1 MDAALDLSTAILSI
15 FRDEGARANRQT
27 ARLMWLVEKY
37 GVAKFRA
44 KARTAISL
52 LSVRI

>member
-1 MDAALDLSTAILSI
+1 MLDLSTAILSL

-37 GVAKFRA
+37 GVPKFRA
-44 KARTAISL
+44 KVRSIVL
-52 LSVRI
+52 LRL